1 MSKYELKHGEL
12 HHYGVLGMKWGVRR
26 YQPYPKGQSGRYT
39 GPKKSYNKR
48 YEKKIAK
55 IQKKADKAADYHN
68 VNGGGF
74 TDKMRKEGLKDKKG
88 RVFMTPDQI
97 KNAEKVSK
105 KQLEK
110 KLSKTDKQ
118 FEKAKTKYA
127 KKTGQFHELDS
138 TKKVLEDTKKLS
150 DQEFMNKYSTS
161 KKTFM
166 KRVEKSKAK
175 GEKYQPK
182 GEKYQPTS
190 SDSSVTKKVKKDLSN
205 LSDSDFRNKY
215 AVSKKTY
222 MKRVDK
228 YGDPYM
234 NAPLAKLG
242 KVLEKEGQKN
252 AKRYMEK
259 AAKKEKKKSSQQ
271 KTRSSA
277 SEYSKTAT
285 NTEKRI
291 LSEIRAYEKKT
302 GRKGLADNFVKNYDD
317 FELWD
322 IAKKEGNLNELF
334 YWDQKKG
341 K

>member
-1 MSKYELKHGEL
+1 MSNYELKHGEL
-12 HHYGVLGMKWGVRR
+12 HHYGVMGMKWGVRR
-26 YQPYPKGQSGRYT
+26 YQPYPKGESGRYI

-74 TDKMRKEGLKDKKG
+74 TDKMRKEGLKYKNG
-88 RVFMTPDQI
+88 RVYMTPEQI
-97 KNAEKVSK
+97 KNVEKTSNA
-105 KQLEK
+105 QLKK
-110 KLSKTDKQ
+110 KLDKYDSQ
-118 FEKAKTKYA
+118 FKKAQDKYLA
-127 KKTGQFHELDS
+127 KAD
-138 TKKVLEDTKKLS
+138 DAR
-150 DQEFMNKYSTS
+150 
-161 KKTFM
+161 
-166 KRVEKSKAK
+166 KR
-175 GEKYQPK
+175 
-182 GEKYQPTS
+182 YQPTS
-190 SDSSVTKKVKKDLSN
+190 SDSNVTKKVKKDLVN

-259 AAKKEKKKSSQQ
+259 AAEKEKKKEAQKQKSSQQ

-277 SEYSKTAT
+277 SEYSKQAT

>member
-12 HHYGVLGMKWGVRR
+12 KHYGVLGMKWGVRR
-26 YQPYPKGQSGRYT
+26 YQPYPKGESGRYI
-39 GPKKSYNKR
+39 GPKESYNKR

-55 IQKKADKAADYHN
+55 IQK
-68 VNGGGF
+68 
-74 TDKMRKEGLKDKKG
+74 TE
-88 RVFMTPDQI
+88 
-97 KNAEKVSK
+97 SK
-105 KQLEK
+105 KDPKPTYQ
-110 KLSKTDKQ
+110 
-118 FEKAKTKYA
+118 
-127 KKTGQFHELDS
+127 
-138 TKKVLEDTKKLS
+138 
-150 DQEFMNKYSTS
+150 NKDGSLTS
-161 KKTFM
+161 AGR
-166 KRVEKSKAK
+166 KR
-175 GEKYQPK
+175 
-182 GEKYQPTS
+182 YQPTS
-190 SDSSVTKKVKKDLSN
+190 SDSNATKKVKKDLAN

-234 NAPLAKLG
+234 NSPLVKLG
-242 KVLEKEGQKN
+242 KEAQKN
-252 AKRYMEK
+252 ANRYIEK
-259 AAKKEKKKSSQQ
+259 AAKKEKKEAQKQKSSQQ

-277 SEYSKTAT
+277 SEYSKKAT

-302 GRKGLADNFVKNYDD
+302 GRKGLVDNFVKNYDD